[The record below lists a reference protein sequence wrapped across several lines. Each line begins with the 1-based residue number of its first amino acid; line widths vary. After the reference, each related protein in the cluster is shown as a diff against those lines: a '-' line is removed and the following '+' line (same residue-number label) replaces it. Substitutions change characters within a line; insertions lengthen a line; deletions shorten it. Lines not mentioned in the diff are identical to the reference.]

1 MGLLVMI
8 GIAVQAYY
16 GGALTD
22 ARQPIELSLSIFVVV
37 VVRTEKITIVL
48 IFFFI
53 LTKRLFVW
61 LRRLFSTNEIGNS
74 LKNIFCRA
82 QHDANLVVLSIKIRK
97 REGIKCKIND

>member
-37 VVRTEKITIVL
+37 VVRTDKIIITVL
-48 IFFFI
+48 ILFF
-53 LTKRLFVW
+53 L
-61 LRRLFSTNEIGNS
+61 
-74 LKNIFCRA
+74 
-82 QHDANLVVLSIKIRK
+82 
-97 REGIKCKIND
+97 